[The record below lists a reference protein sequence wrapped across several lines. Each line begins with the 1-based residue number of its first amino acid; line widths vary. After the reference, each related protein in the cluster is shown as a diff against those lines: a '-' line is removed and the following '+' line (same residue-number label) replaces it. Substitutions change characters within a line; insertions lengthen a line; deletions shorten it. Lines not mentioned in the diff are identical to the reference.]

1 MKICN
6 VHDVCRQNRR
16 HRMFSTINMKAVL
29 KIGLYL
35 LRLVN
40 DDT

>member
-6 VHDVCRQNRR
+6 AHDVCRQNQR
-16 HRMFSTINMKAVL
+16 HGMFSTKKAVL

-35 LRLVN
+35 LRFVN
-40 DDT
+40 DDAS